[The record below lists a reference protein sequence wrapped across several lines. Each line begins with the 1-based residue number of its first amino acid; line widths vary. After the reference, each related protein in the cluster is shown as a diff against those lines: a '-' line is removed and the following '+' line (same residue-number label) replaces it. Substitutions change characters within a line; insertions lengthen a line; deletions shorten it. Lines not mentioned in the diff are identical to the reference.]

1 MFRLIEENEIT
12 QQEAELM
19 RQGVI
24 WSAVCLGYEDTL
36 YKPLPADKQYMTYGF
51 YIQQAD
57 EAFKKGLISSGK
69 YEELLLSAYRSDL
82 VYGDE
87 SEGGELID

>member
-1 MFRLIEENEIT
+1 
-12 QQEAELM
+12 
-19 RQGVI
+19 
-24 WSAVCLGYEDTL
+24 CLGYDDTL
-36 YKPLPADKQYMTYGF
+36 YKPLPTEKQYMTYGF

-57 EAFKKGLISSGK
+57 EAFRKGLISSGK